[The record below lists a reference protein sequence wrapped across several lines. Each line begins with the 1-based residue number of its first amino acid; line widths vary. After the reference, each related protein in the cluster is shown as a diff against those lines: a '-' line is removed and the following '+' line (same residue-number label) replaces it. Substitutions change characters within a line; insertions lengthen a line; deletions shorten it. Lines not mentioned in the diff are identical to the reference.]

1 MKAPG
6 NFTELIQIIIDIINP
21 VLTVLIAL
29 AVLVFFKGLVQF
41 IAKSGDEKSHAQG
54 KSLMIWGLIALFV
67 MVSVFGIVRVIYGEF
82 GFREGFGIPLLPVN
96 K

>member
-1 MKAPG
+1 
-6 NFTELIQIIIDIINP
+6 
-21 VLTVLIAL
+21 
-29 AVLVFFKGLVQF
+29 
-41 IAKSGDEKSHAQG
+41 
-54 KSLMIWGLIALFV
+54 